1 MNLLRYLFICSLFNT
16 LLACCPCR
24 GAAFEITPCSAK
36 SMISAT
42 LANTPDSNTATSA
55 LTASVSDQSSDGA
68 PTKASIDKALSSSDT
83 STDSSLFLLPG
94 TVTAT
99 GRECK
104 VYTFPIN
111 GDIMPAQQRL
121 VSKCLTEAREQETDL
136 VVIRMNTY
144 GGLVNVADSIRTMI
158 LNYPTPIWVYI
169 DNQAASAGALI
180 ALAADRIY
188 MHPGGSIGAA
198 SVVDQ
203 NGQPMPDKFQSFMR
217 ATMRATAE
225 SHGQVIERIENGDTI
240 RRWWRD
246 PQTAEAMVGR
256 TVADSTTVN
265 VLTFTASEAVKNH
278 FSEGTASSLE
288 ETLAQGGV
296 ETYTLT
302 EYRPTTLDRLLAW
315 LMNPVVQGIFVM
327 MIVGGIYFELQSPGI
342 GFALVV
348 AILGAVLYFAPLYL
362 EGVAQNWELI
372 LFIIGLVLLAVEI
385 FVLPGFG
392 IAGVAG
398 IVAVILGLSFAAID
412 NDLLRHLPT
421 GEITVGWILQPILIV
436 IIAAT
441 AALIGGL
448 LLSKRFLTGTTP
460 LQRKVVL
467 TAEMA
472 PEQGYVSHPQVA
484 SELIGKTA
492 EVAAVLRPSGRVII
506 DGIYYDAI
514 AEEGQFIPRGKQVII
529 TRFEGGFSHGFHE
542 LVLIALNKIDSFAH
556 CTLFRSKFSDN
567 QKERIHLCIELP
579 ISVHSTE

>member
-1 MNLLRYLFICSLFNT
+1 
-16 LLACCPCR
+16 
-24 GAAFEITPCSAK
+24 
-36 SMISAT
+36 MISAT

-121 VSKCLTEAREQETDL
+121 VSKCLTEAREQNADL

-372 LFIIGLVLLAVEI
+372 LFIIGLGLLAVEI

-421 GEITVGWILQPILIV
+421 GEITVGWILQPILVV
-436 IIAAT
+436 IIATT

-448 LLSKRFLTGTTP
+448 LLSKHFLTDTTP

-529 TRFEGGFSHGFHE
+529 TRFEGG
-542 LVLIALNKIDSFAH
+542 VVY
-556 CTLFRSKFSDN
+556 CTQQD
-567 QKERIHLCIELP
+567 
-579 ISVHSTE
+579 

>member
-24 GAAFEITPCSAK
+24 GAAFEITLCTAK

-265 VLTFTASEAVKNH
+265 VLSFTASEAVKNH

-529 TRFEGGFSHGFHE
+529 TRFEGG
-542 LVLIALNKIDSFAH
+542 VVY
-556 CTLFRSKFSDN
+556 CTQQD
-567 QKERIHLCIELP
+567 
-579 ISVHSTE
+579 

>member
-121 VSKCLTEAREQETDL
+121 VSKCLTEAREQNADL

-265 VLTFTASEAVKNH
+265 VLTFTSSEAVKNH

-288 ETLAQGGV
+288 KALAQGGV

-421 GEITVGWILQPILIV
+421 GEITVGWILQPILVV

-448 LLSKRFLTGTTP
+448 LLSKRFLTDTTP

-529 TRFEGGFSHGFHE
+529 TRFEGG
-542 LVLIALNKIDSFAH
+542 VVYCAQQD
-556 CTLFRSKFSDN
+556 
-567 QKERIHLCIELP
+567 
-579 ISVHSTE
+579 

>member
-24 GAAFEITPCSAK
+24 GAAFEITLCTAK

-55 LTASVSDQSSDGA
+55 LTDSVSDQSSDGA
-68 PTKASIDKALSSSDT
+68 STEASIDKALSSSDT

-246 PQTAEAMVGR
+246 PQTAEA
-256 TVADSTTVN
+256 
-265 VLTFTASEAVKNH
+265 VKNH

-362 EGVAQNWELI
+362 EGVAQNWERI
-372 LFIIGLVLLAVEI
+372 LFTIGLGLLAVEI

-421 GEITVGWILQPILIV
+421 GEITVGWILQPILVV
-436 IIAAT
+436 IIATT

-529 TRFEGGFSHGFHE
+529 TRFEGG
-542 LVLIALNKIDSFAH
+542 VVY
-556 CTLFRSKFSDN
+556 CTQQD
-567 QKERIHLCIELP
+567 
-579 ISVHSTE
+579 

>member
-42 LANTPDSNTATSA
+42 FANTPDSNTATSA

-529 TRFEGGFSHGFHE
+529 TRFEGG
-542 LVLIALNKIDSFAH
+542 VVYCAQQD
-556 CTLFRSKFSDN
+556 
-567 QKERIHLCIELP
+567 
-579 ISVHSTE
+579 

>member
-265 VLTFTASEAVKNH
+265 VLTFTSSEAVKNH

-288 ETLAQGGV
+288 KALAQGGV

-484 SELIGKTA
+484 SVLIGKTA

-529 TRFEGGFSHGFHE
+529 TRFEGG
-542 LVLIALNKIDSFAH
+542 VVY
-556 CTLFRSKFSDN
+556 CTQQD
-567 QKERIHLCIELP
+567 
-579 ISVHSTE
+579 

>member
-121 VSKCLTEAREQETDL
+121 VSKCLTEAREQHADL

-188 MHPGGSIGAA
+188 IHPGGSIGAA

-278 FSEGTASSLE
+278 FSEGTASSLK

-484 SELIGKTA
+484 SELIGQTA

-529 TRFEGGFSHGFHE
+529 TRFEGG
-542 LVLIALNKIDSFAH
+542 VVYCAQQD
-556 CTLFRSKFSDN
+556 
-567 QKERIHLCIELP
+567 
-579 ISVHSTE
+579 

>member
-225 SHGQVIERIENGDTI
+225 SHGQVIERIENGDTV

-421 GEITVGWILQPILIV
+421 GEITVGWILQPILVV

-484 SELIGKTA
+484 SELIGQTA

-529 TRFEGGFSHGFHE
+529 TRLEGGI
-542 LVLIALNKIDSFAH
+542 VY
-556 CTLFRSKFSDN
+556 CTQQD
-567 QKERIHLCIELP
+567 
-579 ISVHSTE
+579 

>member
-121 VSKCLTEAREQETDL
+121 VSKCLTEAREQHADL

-158 LNYPTPIWVYI
+158 LNYPTPVWVYI

-188 MHPGGSIGAA
+188 IHPGGSIGAA

-529 TRFEGGFSHGFHE
+529 TRFEGG
-542 LVLIALNKIDSFAH
+542 VVY
-556 CTLFRSKFSDN
+556 CTQQD
-567 QKERIHLCIELP
+567 
-579 ISVHSTE
+579 

>member
-372 LFIIGLVLLAVEI
+372 LFIIGLGLLAVEI

-421 GEITVGWILQPILIV
+421 GEITVGWILQPILVV

-484 SELIGKTA
+484 SELIGQTA

-529 TRFEGGFSHGFHE
+529 TRLEGGI
-542 LVLIALNKIDSFAH
+542 VY
-556 CTLFRSKFSDN
+556 CTQQD
-567 QKERIHLCIELP
+567 
-579 ISVHSTE
+579 

>member
-144 GGLVNVADSIRTMI
+144 GGLVNVADSIHTMI

-296 ETYTLT
+296 EAYTLT

-372 LFIIGLVLLAVEI
+372 LFIIGLGLLAVEI

-421 GEITVGWILQPILIV
+421 GEITVGWILQPILVV
-436 IIAAT
+436 IIATT

-529 TRFEGGFSHGFHE
+529 TRFEGG
-542 LVLIALNKIDSFAH
+542 VVYCAQQD
-556 CTLFRSKFSDN
+556 
-567 QKERIHLCIELP
+567 
-579 ISVHSTE
+579 

>member
-1 MNLLRYLFICSLFNT
+1 MNLFRYLFICSLFNT

-188 MHPGGSIGAA
+188 IHPGGSIGAA

-529 TRFEGGFSHGFHE
+529 TRLEGG
-542 LVLIALNKIDSFAH
+542 VVYCAQQD
-556 CTLFRSKFSDN
+556 
-567 QKERIHLCIELP
+567 
-579 ISVHSTE
+579 

>member
-121 VSKCLTEAREQETDL
+121 VSKCLTEAREQNADL

-278 FSEGTASSLE
+278 FSEGTASSLK

-372 LFIIGLVLLAVEI
+372 LFTIGLGLLAVEI

-421 GEITVGWILQPILIV
+421 GEITVGWILQPILVV
-436 IIAAT
+436 IIATT

-529 TRFEGGFSHGFHE
+529 TRLEGG
-542 LVLIALNKIDSFAH
+542 VVYCAQQD
-556 CTLFRSKFSDN
+556 
-567 QKERIHLCIELP
+567 
-579 ISVHSTE
+579 

>member
-121 VSKCLTEAREQETDL
+121 VSKCLTEAREQNADL

-188 MHPGGSIGAA
+188 IHPGGSIGAA

-278 FSEGTASSLE
+278 FSEGTASSLK

-372 LFIIGLVLLAVEI
+372 LFTIGLGLLAVEI

-421 GEITVGWILQPILIV
+421 GEITVGWILQPILVV
-436 IIAAT
+436 IIATT

-484 SELIGKTA
+484 SELIGQTA

-529 TRFEGGFSHGFHE
+529 TRFEGG
-542 LVLIALNKIDSFAH
+542 VVYCAQQD
-556 CTLFRSKFSDN
+556 
-567 QKERIHLCIELP
+567 
-579 ISVHSTE
+579 

>member
-16 LLACCPCR
+16 LQACCPCR

-265 VLTFTASEAVKNH
+265 VLTFTSSEAVKNH
-278 FSEGTASSLE
+278 FSEGTASSLK

-372 LFIIGLVLLAVEI
+372 LFTIGLGLLAVEI

-529 TRFEGGFSHGFHE
+529 TRFEGG
-542 LVLIALNKIDSFAH
+542 VVYCAQQD
-556 CTLFRSKFSDN
+556 
-567 QKERIHLCIELP
+567 
-579 ISVHSTE
+579 

>member
-121 VSKCLTEAREQETDL
+121 VSKCLTEAREQHADL

-265 VLTFTASEAVKNH
+265 VLTFTSSEAVKNH

-288 ETLAQGGV
+288 KALAQGGV

-448 LLSKRFLTGTTP
+448 LLSKRFLTGITP

-529 TRFEGGFSHGFHE
+529 TRFEGG
-542 LVLIALNKIDSFAH
+542 VVY
-556 CTLFRSKFSDN
+556 CTQQD
-567 QKERIHLCIELP
+567 
-579 ISVHSTE
+579 

>member
-265 VLTFTASEAVKNH
+265 VLTFTSSEAVKNH
-278 FSEGTASSLE
+278 FSEGTAFSLE

-296 ETYTLT
+296 EAYTLT

-529 TRFEGGFSHGFHE
+529 TRFEGG
-542 LVLIALNKIDSFAH
+542 VVY
-556 CTLFRSKFSDN
+556 CTQQD
-567 QKERIHLCIELP
+567 
-579 ISVHSTE
+579 

>member
-188 MHPGGSIGAA
+188 IHPGGSIGAA

-421 GEITVGWILQPILIV
+421 GEITVGWILQPILVV

-484 SELIGKTA
+484 SELIGQTA

-529 TRFEGGFSHGFHE
+529 TRFEGG
-542 LVLIALNKIDSFAH
+542 VVYCAQQD
-556 CTLFRSKFSDN
+556 
-567 QKERIHLCIELP
+567 
-579 ISVHSTE
+579 

>member
-68 PTKASIDKALSSSDT
+68 PTKASIDKALSNSDT

-441 AALIGGL
+441 AALTGGL

-529 TRFEGGFSHGFHE
+529 TRFEGG
-542 LVLIALNKIDSFAH
+542 VVY
-556 CTLFRSKFSDN
+556 CTQQD
-567 QKERIHLCIELP
+567 
-579 ISVHSTE
+579 

>member
-121 VSKCLTEAREQETDL
+121 VSKCLTEAREQNADL

-188 MHPGGSIGAA
+188 IHPGGSIGAA

-441 AALIGGL
+441 AALIGGM

-529 TRFEGGFSHGFHE
+529 TRFEGG
-542 LVLIALNKIDSFAH
+542 VVY
-556 CTLFRSKFSDN
+556 CTQQD
-567 QKERIHLCIELP
+567 
-579 ISVHSTE
+579 

>member
-121 VSKCLTEAREQETDL
+121 VSKCLTEAREQHADL

-529 TRFEGGFSHGFHE
+529 TRFEGG
-542 LVLIALNKIDSFAH
+542 VVYCAQQD
-556 CTLFRSKFSDN
+556 
-567 QKERIHLCIELP
+567 
-579 ISVHSTE
+579 

>member
-16 LLACCPCR
+16 LLTCCPCR

-36 SMISAT
+36 STISAT

-99 GRECK
+99 GSECK

-121 VSKCLTEAREQETDL
+121 VSKCLTEAREQHADL

-188 MHPGGSIGAA
+188 IHPGGSIGAA

-288 ETLAQGGV
+288 ETLTQGGV

-421 GEITVGWILQPILIV
+421 GEITVGWILQPILVV

-467 TAEMA
+467 TVEMA

-529 TRFEGGFSHGFHE
+529 TRFEGG
-542 LVLIALNKIDSFAH
+542 VVY
-556 CTLFRSKFSDN
+556 CTQQD
-567 QKERIHLCIELP
+567 
-579 ISVHSTE
+579 

>member
-24 GAAFEITPCSAK
+24 GAAFEITPCTAK

-68 PTKASIDKALSSSDT
+68 PTEASINKALSSSDT

-94 TVTAT
+94 TVTVT

-278 FSEGTASSLE
+278 FSEGTASSLK

-372 LFIIGLVLLAVEI
+372 LFIIGLGLLAVEI

-421 GEITVGWILQPILIV
+421 GEITVGWILQPILVV

-484 SELIGKTA
+484 SELIGQTA

-529 TRFEGGFSHGFHE
+529 TRFEGG
-542 LVLIALNKIDSFAH
+542 VVYCAQQD
-556 CTLFRSKFSDN
+556 
-567 QKERIHLCIELP
+567 
-579 ISVHSTE
+579 

>member
-24 GAAFEITPCSAK
+24 GAAFEITPCTAK

-68 PTKASIDKALSSSDT
+68 PTEASINKALSSSDT

-94 TVTAT
+94 TVTVT

-278 FSEGTASSLE
+278 FSEGTASSLK

-372 LFIIGLVLLAVEI
+372 LFIIGLGLLAVEI

-421 GEITVGWILQPILIV
+421 GEITVGWILQPILVV

-448 LLSKRFLTGTTP
+448 LLSKSFLTGTTP

-529 TRFEGGFSHGFHE
+529 TRLEGG
-542 LVLIALNKIDSFAH
+542 VVYCAQQD
-556 CTLFRSKFSDN
+556 
-567 QKERIHLCIELP
+567 
-579 ISVHSTE
+579 

>member
-68 PTKASIDKALSSSDT
+68 PTKASIDKTLSSSDT

-278 FSEGTASSLE
+278 FSEGTAFSLE

-296 ETYTLT
+296 EAYTLT

-529 TRFEGGFSHGFHE
+529 TRFEGG
-542 LVLIALNKIDSFAH
+542 VVY
-556 CTLFRSKFSDN
+556 CTQQD
-567 QKERIHLCIELP
+567 
-579 ISVHSTE
+579 

>member
-188 MHPGGSIGAA
+188 IHPGGSIGAA

-436 IIAAT
+436 IIATT

-529 TRFEGGFSHGFHE
+529 TRFEGG
-542 LVLIALNKIDSFAH
+542 VVYCAQQD
-556 CTLFRSKFSDN
+556 
-567 QKERIHLCIELP
+567 
-579 ISVHSTE
+579 

>member
-121 VSKCLTEAREQETDL
+121 VSKCLTEAREQNADL

-472 PEQGYVSHPQVA
+472 LEQGYVSHPQVA

-529 TRFEGGFSHGFHE
+529 TRFEGG
-542 LVLIALNKIDSFAH
+542 VVY
-556 CTLFRSKFSDN
+556 CTQQD
-567 QKERIHLCIELP
+567 
-579 ISVHSTE
+579 

>member
-1 MNLLRYLFICSLFNT
+1 MNLFRYLFICSLFNT

-158 LNYPTPIWVYI
+158 LNYPTPIWAYI

-398 IVAVILGLSFAAID
+398 IVVVVLGLSFAAID

-421 GEITVGWILQPILIV
+421 GEITVGWILQPILVV

-448 LLSKRFLTGTTP
+448 LLSKRFLTGTTL

-529 TRFEGGFSHGFHE
+529 TRFEGG
-542 LVLIALNKIDSFAH
+542 VVY
-556 CTLFRSKFSDN
+556 CTQQD
-567 QKERIHLCIELP
+567 
-579 ISVHSTE
+579 

>member
-121 VSKCLTEAREQETDL
+121 VSKCLTEAREQNADL

-188 MHPGGSIGAA
+188 IHPGGSIGAA

-467 TAEMA
+467 TAEMV

-529 TRFEGGFSHGFHE
+529 TRFEGG
-542 LVLIALNKIDSFAH
+542 VVY
-556 CTLFRSKFSDN
+556 CTQQD
-567 QKERIHLCIELP
+567 
-579 ISVHSTE
+579 

>member
-121 VSKCLTEAREQETDL
+121 VSKCLTEAREQNADL

-265 VLTFTASEAVKNH
+265 VLTFTSSEAVKNH

-288 ETLAQGGV
+288 KALAQGGV

-372 LFIIGLVLLAVEI
+372 LFIIGLGLLAVEI

-398 IVAVILGLSFAAID
+398 IVAVILGLSLAAID

-421 GEITVGWILQPILIV
+421 GEITVGWILQPILVV
-436 IIAAT
+436 IIATT

-529 TRFEGGFSHGFHE
+529 TRFEGG
-542 LVLIALNKIDSFAH
+542 VVY
-556 CTLFRSKFSDN
+556 CTQQD
-567 QKERIHLCIELP
+567 
-579 ISVHSTE
+579 

>member
-94 TVTAT
+94 TVTVT

-256 TVADSTTVN
+256 TVAGSTTVN

-398 IVAVILGLSFAAID
+398 IVAVVLGLSFAAID
-412 NDLLRHLPT
+412 NDLLRHLST
-421 GEITVGWILQPILIV
+421 GEITVGWILQPILVV
-436 IIAAT
+436 IIATT

-529 TRFEGGFSHGFHE
+529 TRFEGG
-542 LVLIALNKIDSFAH
+542 VVY
-556 CTLFRSKFSDN
+556 CTQQD
-567 QKERIHLCIELP
+567 
-579 ISVHSTE
+579 

>member
-24 GAAFEITPCSAK
+24 GAAFEITLCTAK

-42 LANTPDSNTATSA
+42 LANTPDSNTAISA
-55 LTASVSDQSSDGA
+55 LTDSVSDQSSDGA
-68 PTKASIDKALSSSDT
+68 STEASIDKALSSSYA

-529 TRFEGGFSHGFHE
+529 TRFEGG
-542 LVLIALNKIDSFAH
+542 VVY
-556 CTLFRSKFSDN
+556 CTQQD
-567 QKERIHLCIELP
+567 
-579 ISVHSTE
+579 

>member
-24 GAAFEITPCSAK
+24 GAAFEITPCTAK

-372 LFIIGLVLLAVEI
+372 LFIIGLGLLAVEI

-484 SELIGKTA
+484 SELIGQTA

-529 TRFEGGFSHGFHE
+529 TRFEGG
-542 LVLIALNKIDSFAH
+542 VVY
-556 CTLFRSKFSDN
+556 CTQQD
-567 QKERIHLCIELP
+567 
-579 ISVHSTE
+579 

>member
-121 VSKCLTEAREQETDL
+121 VSKCLTEAREQNADL

-421 GEITVGWILQPILIV
+421 GEITVGWILQPILVV

-448 LLSKRFLTGTTP
+448 LLSKRFLTDTTP

-529 TRFEGGFSHGFHE
+529 TRFEGG
-542 LVLIALNKIDSFAH
+542 VVYCAQQD
-556 CTLFRSKFSDN
+556 
-567 QKERIHLCIELP
+567 
-579 ISVHSTE
+579 

>member
-188 MHPGGSIGAA
+188 IHPGGSIGAA

-421 GEITVGWILQPILIV
+421 GEITVGWILQPILVV

-529 TRFEGGFSHGFHE
+529 TRFEGG
-542 LVLIALNKIDSFAH
+542 VVY
-556 CTLFRSKFSDN
+556 CTQQD
-567 QKERIHLCIELP
+567 
-579 ISVHSTE
+579 

>member
-36 SMISAT
+36 STISAT
-42 LANTPDSNTATSA
+42 LANTPDSNTVTSA

-68 PTKASIDKALSSSDT
+68 PTEASIDKALSSSDT

-121 VSKCLTEAREQETDL
+121 VSKCLTEAREQHADL

-421 GEITVGWILQPILIV
+421 GEITVGWILQPILVV

-467 TAEMA
+467 TAEMT

-514 AEEGQFIPRGKQVII
+514 ADEGQFIPRGKQVII
-529 TRFEGGFSHGFHE
+529 TRFEGG
-542 LVLIALNKIDSFAH
+542 VVY
-556 CTLFRSKFSDN
+556 CTQQD
-567 QKERIHLCIELP
+567 
-579 ISVHSTE
+579 

>member
-296 ETYTLT
+296 EAYTLT

-372 LFIIGLVLLAVEI
+372 LFIIGLGLLAVEI

-421 GEITVGWILQPILIV
+421 GEITVGWILQPILVV
-436 IIAAT
+436 IIATT

-529 TRFEGGFSHGFHE
+529 TRFEGG
-542 LVLIALNKIDSFAH
+542 VVYCAQQD
-556 CTLFRSKFSDN
+556 
-567 QKERIHLCIELP
+567 
-579 ISVHSTE
+579 

>member
-1 MNLLRYLFICSLFNT
+1 MNLFRYLFICSLFNT

-265 VLTFTASEAVKNH
+265 VLTFTSSEAVKNH

-288 ETLAQGGV
+288 KALAQGGV

-421 GEITVGWILQPILIV
+421 GEITVGWILQPILVV
-436 IIAAT
+436 IIATT

-529 TRFEGGFSHGFHE
+529 TRFEGG
-542 LVLIALNKIDSFAH
+542 VVY
-556 CTLFRSKFSDN
+556 CTQQD
-567 QKERIHLCIELP
+567 
-579 ISVHSTE
+579 

>member
-265 VLTFTASEAVKNH
+265 VLTFTSSEAVKNH

-288 ETLAQGGV
+288 KALAQGGV

-421 GEITVGWILQPILIV
+421 GEITVGWILQPILVV
-436 IIAAT
+436 IIATT

-448 LLSKRFLTGTTP
+448 LLSKHFLTDTTP

-529 TRFEGGFSHGFHE
+529 TRFEGG
-542 LVLIALNKIDSFAH
+542 VVY
-556 CTLFRSKFSDN
+556 CTQQD
-567 QKERIHLCIELP
+567 
-579 ISVHSTE
+579 